1 MVTDDLVIEKILIAL
16 RARNCSK
23 IELVE
28 ITNISR
34 RYIDDY
40 LKLAIDKGLI
50 VEIKFCGRGKRN
62 IYEVVRQND

>member
-50 VEIKFCGRGKRN
+50 VEIKGCGRGTRTM
-62 IYEVVRQND
+62 YEEVK